1 MNKRRKGNF
10 FMSQNISRT
19 TEKVLGIIGGILGM
33 FGGIF
38 ALFLGGVG
46 TAINGDSGGLGG
58 LGILAFVFSILGIIT
73 AILVSSKPKL
83 AGWGLIVSAVGIF
96 ISISLF
102 GIIPAILF
110 LIAGIMTLIKKEN
123 KEG

>member
-1 MNKRRKGNF
+1 MD
-10 FMSQNISRT
+10 QNISRT

-46 TAINGDSGGLGG
+46 TALNGDSGGLGG
-58 LGILAFVFSILGIIT
+58 LGILAFVFSILGIVT
-73 AILVSSKPKL
+73 ATLVSSKPKI
-83 AGWGLIVSAVGIF
+83 AGWGLIISAVGIF

-123 KEG
+123 KEW

>member
-58 LGILAFVFSILGIIT
+58 LGILAFVFSILGIVT